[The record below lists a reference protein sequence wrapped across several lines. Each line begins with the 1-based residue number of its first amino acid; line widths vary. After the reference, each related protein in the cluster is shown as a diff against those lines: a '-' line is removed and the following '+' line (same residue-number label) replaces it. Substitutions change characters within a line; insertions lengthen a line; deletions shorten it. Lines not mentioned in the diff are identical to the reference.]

1 MSKADRHAWTSPPL
15 DVTQPVDAEP
25 PMTIDFLTRY
35 RTFFGWR
42 MVALAAITGA
52 MTGPGQTIGVSVF
65 IDHFISD
72 LDITRSQVSTAYL
85 VGTLGAALALPLIGN
100 RIDRV
105 GVRRAMTLIA
115 VAFGIALVGMA
126 GVNGLIALI
135 IGFFA
140 IRLLGQGSLSLASTL
155 VVTHWFDR
163 KRGLALGIMATAM
176 GVLMSLVPVLLNV
189 VIEAYSWRA
198 AWIAAAVTVWVIV
211 IPIAHWGLIDRPS
224 DVGQYP
230 DGVVPTS
237 QEDAVADAAHSATR
251 GEALRSSRFWV
262 VAASSATV
270 AFLSTALN
278 FHQIS
283 MLGDAGLSATE
294 AAAMFLPQV
303 IGAAVAGVLFGYLA
317 DRLTGRILIPMVMA
331 VLMVSLLLTLV
342 LAPGTAVI
350 IYAISLG
357 AAGGAS
363 RTVTSTLLP
372 RWFGVGHIGAIQ
384 GTATLI
390 GVASTALGPVVFSI
404 ARDATGSYGI
414 AAAWL
419 ALLPAGVAIVAAMM
433 KLVPVQTQAT
443 TGTP

>member
-1 MSKADRHAWTSPPL
+1 
-15 DVTQPVDAEP
+15 
-25 PMTIDFLTRY
+25 MTVDFLTRY

-72 LDITRSQVSTAYL
+72 LGITRSEVSTAYL
-85 VGTLGAALALPLIGN
+85 IGTLGAALILPLIGN

-115 VAFGIALVGMA
+115 IAFGIALVGMA
-126 GVNGLIALI
+126 GVNGLIALM

-155 VVTHWFDR
+155 AVTHWFDR

-198 AWIAAAVTVWVIV
+198 AWIAAAVAVWVIV
-211 IPIAHWGLIDRPS
+211 IPIAQWGLIDRPS
-224 DVGQYP
+224 DVGQHP
-230 DGVVPTS
+230 DGLVPES
-237 QEDAVADAAHSATR
+237 QEGATTDPAPSATR
-251 GEALRSSRFWV
+251 GEALRDSRFWV

-317 DRLTGRILIPMVMA
+317 DRLTGRILIPMVMTLLA
-331 VLMVSLLLTLV
+331 VSLLLTLI
-342 LAPGTAVI
+342 LSPGTAVI
-350 IYAISLG
+350 FYAISLG

-390 GVASTALGPVVFSI
+390 GVASSALGPVVFSI
-404 ARDATGSYGI
+404 ARDITESYGT

-419 ALLPAGVAIVAAMM
+419 ALLPAGVAIAAAMM
-433 KLVPVQTQAT
+433 KLVPVQTRST
-443 TGTP
+443 TSKS